1 MQKKTNKKTKQSL
14 LPCAFCRGTGL
25 DRFGVPSKLSRC
37 QACQGRGEVSVPEPH
52 EKCPSCLG
60 SGVYRHHRLTCSVCG
75 GKGRV
80 SKINRARGEGCEK
93 ESAEALDIETGLPC
107 ISAYDLGRAETM
119 PFKPSRQVKRSK
131 HYRNINRSF
140 NN

>member
-1 MQKKTNKKTKQSL
+1 M
-14 LPCAFCRGTGL
+14 
-25 DRFGVPSKLSRC
+25 
-37 QACQGRGEVSVPEPH
+37 
-52 EKCPSCLG
+52 
-60 SGVYRHHRLTCSVCG
+60 
-75 GKGRV
+75 